1 MLDHTEIIDINLNME
16 HGNEYECNWKR
27 KDCWKDSEE
36 HNKNPHKSND
46 TPFFWYGRT
55 TSQNLVNTLKLPMS
69 GKLRKQPVWKEVMI
83 YMNSRFDNKNV
94 LVTKLVVER
103 KYLSSIKMSTI

>member
-1 MLDHTEIIDINLNME
+1 
-16 HGNEYECNWKR
+16 
-27 KDCWKDSEE
+27 
-36 HNKNPHKSND
+36 
-46 TPFFWYGRT
+46 
-55 TSQNLVNTLKLPMS
+55 MS